1 MNDSTKIDTTNIS
14 SMMHRIFEID
24 MELAD
29 RSYSQS
35 NPGAMMDRRMLR
47 KEREKLETA
56 INALIHKKRV

>member
-1 MNDSTKIDTTNIS
+1 MEADNNTENIS
-14 SMMHRIFEID
+14 QMLHRIFEID
-24 MELAD
+24 MELAS

-56 INALIHKKRV
+56 INNLIHKKR